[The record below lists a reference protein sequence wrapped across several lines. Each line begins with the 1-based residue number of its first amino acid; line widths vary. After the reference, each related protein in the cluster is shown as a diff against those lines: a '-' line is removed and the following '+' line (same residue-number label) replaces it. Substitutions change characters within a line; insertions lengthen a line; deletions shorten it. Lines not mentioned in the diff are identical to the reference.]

1 MTGGRWLDS
10 GARQDDVFSHDWP
23 PTVATRP
30 AWEWV
35 LAWLLFPAFLLDVSV
50 RRLASW
56 LALSIAVEIVVLV
69 VLLFGLEIRYG
80 TWWGILGAVLL
91 AELIGWT
98 IRFRYI
104 GPFFDSLTHGVT
116 ALAHAGER
124 SAASLD
130 QLKPTRDRVREG
142 LKGDDGESRG
152 YRTREAQTSGGGEWG
167 QPARWTHGRPAMH
180 RGRTGARKKLLPGC
194 SGASW
199 LGRPRKKIQ
208 SARWA
213 LDVQILLPFTTQPS
227 SVSSTRSWSDARSD
241 PESGSE

>member
-1 MTGGRWLDS
+1 L
-10 GARQDDVFSHDWP
+10 
-23 PTVATRP
+23 
-30 AWEWV
+30 
-35 LAWLLFPAFLLDVSV
+35 PAFLLDVSV

-130 QLKPTRDRVREG
+130 QLKTTRDRVREG
-142 LKGDDGESRG
+142 LKGDDGESRE
-152 YRTREAQTSGGGEWG
+152 YRTREAQTSVELKTRRRRFDVGDREAAKPTGDLGSALGGAKAGEEHLEKV
-167 QPARWTHGRPAMH
+167 RRPAAAGDADAKENEDMTSRLLRAKRKARDH
-180 RGRTGARKKLLPGC
+180 RED
-194 SGASW
+194 
-199 LGRPRKKIQ
+199 Q
-208 SARWA
+208 
-213 LDVQILLPFTTQPS
+213 D
-227 SVSSTRSWSDARSD
+227 D
-241 PESGSE
+241 